1 MKNILVRS
9 LVVFIV
15 MSLLNAQFC
24 EWTLQFLKVKSDGT
38 AMVPMGV
45 LIECLIVT
53 VVSFITVLVF
63 RKNYHSMVR
72 MAVLFEIIYLLT
84 LLISGTNPIKY
95 FSDQGDAEFL
105 ALFIYVN
112 SFVVFLVICLF
123 NLMYSK
129 IITPKLKTNI
139 HQDENE

>member
-9 LVVFIV
+9 LVLFIV

-24 EWTLQFLKVKSDGT
+24 EWTLHFLKGKSDGT

-63 RKNYHSMVR
+63 RKNYHSILR

-84 LLISGTNPIKY
+84 LFISGTNPFKY
-95 FSDQGDAEFL
+95 FSNKGDAEFL
-105 ALFIYVN
+105 ALFLYVN
-112 SFVVFLVICLF
+112 SLVVFLLICLF
-123 NLMYSK
+123 DLIYSK
-129 IITPKLKTNI
+129 IIRAKIKN
-139 HQDENE
+139 

>member
-9 LVVFIV
+9 LVLFIV

-24 EWTLQFLKVKSDGT
+24 EWTLHFLKVKSDVT
-38 AMVPMGV
+38 AMVPVGV
-45 LIECLIVT
+45 LIECLIIT
-53 VVSFITVLVF
+53 AVSFITVLVF
-63 RKNYHSMVR
+63 RKSYHSVVR

-105 ALFIYVN
+105 ALFLYVN